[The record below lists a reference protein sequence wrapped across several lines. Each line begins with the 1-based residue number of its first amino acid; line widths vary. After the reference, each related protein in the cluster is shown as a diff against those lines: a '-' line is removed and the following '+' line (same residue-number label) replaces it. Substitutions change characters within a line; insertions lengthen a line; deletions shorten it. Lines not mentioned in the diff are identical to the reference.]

1 MRFLSLNPVWS
12 PEDGTGSTAAT
23 DAPAASAGADAPV
36 ADAKAPAATGA
47 TILTEKPAAA
57 AAEAPAEFK
66 PDPAKTNEE
75 NAAAK
80 AEHDAKAKPV
90 EAKKE
95 DKPNEFLGAPETYDI
110 KTPEG
115 FEVDPDVKTEFET
128 VSKEIG
134 LSQKGAERL
143 VAIQTKLQ
151 EKQAERTA
159 ATIAS
164 WAKDVK
170 ADKELGGNEYD
181 AKMAVARES
190 LAAFGDESLGVLL
203 DRTGI
208 GNHPAMIRFMYRA
221 GLAMGE
227 GKAHRGAVATGKPD
241 AASIL
246 YPNESKG

>member
-1 MRFLSLNPVWS
+1 MRFLTLNPIWS
-12 PEDGTGSTAAT
+12 PEDGTGSAAASDASAAST
-23 DAPAASAGADAPV
+23 GADVPATGVDGAAPAAG
-36 ADAKAPAATGA
+36 T
-47 TILTEKPAAA
+47 TILTEKPSA

-66 PDPAKTNEE
+66 PDPAKTDEE

-159 ATIAS
+159 ATIAG

-190 LAAFGDESLGVLL
+190 LAAFGDEQLGVLL
-203 DRTGI
+203 DKTGI

-221 GLAMGE
+221 GVAMGE
-227 GKAHRGAVATGKPD
+227 GKVHRGAAATGKPD

>member
-1 MRFLSLNPVWS
+1 MKFLTINPVWS
-12 PEDGTGSTAAT
+12 PEDGTGN
-23 DAPAASAGADAPV
+23 APAADPSSASTAVEVPV
-36 ADAKAPAATGA
+36 ADTGATATGT

-66 PDPAKTNEE
+66 PDPAKTDEE

-95 DKPNEFLGAPETYDI
+95 DKPNDLLGAPETYDL

-115 FEVDPDVKTEFET
+115 FEIDADVKTEFET
-128 VSKEIG
+128 TAKEIG
-134 LSQKGAERL
+134 LSQKGAEKL

-159 ATIAS
+159 ATIAG

-181 AKMAVARES
+181 AKMSVARES
-190 LAAFGDESLGVLL
+190 LAAFGDEQLSVLL
-203 DRTGI
+203 DKTGI
-208 GNHPAMIRFMYRA
+208 GNHPAMIRYMYRA
-221 GLAMGE
+221 GQAMGE
-227 GKAHRGAVATGKPD
+227 GKFHRGGAQVGKQD